1 VQWKNCINLGKQ
13 NNQNFVSIPHARLIQ
28 MLEYKAVLAGIE
40 VIIQEE
46 SYTSASNFLSLD
58 PIPVYG
64 ESDAN
69 SVEFTGKRIHR
80 GLYKTAEGLL
90 INGDVN
96 GSYNI
101 MRKALPK
108 ALSNGIGSCV
118 VQLKKG
124 QSARS
129 KSEGGET

>member
-1 VQWKNCINLGKQ
+1 
-13 NNQNFVSIPHARLIQ
+13 

-69 SVEFTGKRIHR
+69 SVEFTGKRIYR

-90 INGDVN
+90 INADVN

-108 ALSNGIGSCV
+108 ALSNGIGRGRS
-118 VQLKKG
+118 
-124 QSARS
+124 SAQA
-129 KSEGGET
+129 G